1 MNDRHDRSA
10 GLGRRSLLGAGAALT
25 LGGGARA
32 QGVFPTRP
40 IRLVVPFP
48 PGGSSD
54 ALGRIVATHL
64 GRRLGQPVVVENR
77 AGAGGTT
84 GVLQVAQG
92 AADGYTIVQGAIGNI
107 AFAPSLMNPAPFD
120 PTTIATPIA
129 MVASD
134 FNALFIN
141 ASIPARTL
149 DALAA
154 WVRAQPNPVPYAS
167 AGVGTPAHLGVATF
181 AQARNLQ
188 MTHVPYRGAAPAVQ
202 DVAAGNAA
210 MVFTGIS
217 AGQPLVEAG
226 RLRMLAVSARSRAPG
241 FPDVPTVREAG
252 APEMELIVWYGYF
265 AANATPR
272 AILERYHAAFMDML
286 RDEAFVAELGRVTME
301 PFPADQRLDDVPRF
315 VAESIA
321 DVRRRI
327 EAAGVRID

>member
-1 MNDRHDRSA
+1 MKHRHLL
-10 GLGRRSLLGAGAALT
+10 LGRRTLLGAGAGLVLAD
-25 LGGGARA
+25 GVAA
-32 QGVFPTRP
+32 QGTFPTRA

-64 GRRLGQPVVVENR
+64 SRRLGQPVVVENR

-92 AADGYTIVQGAIGNI
+92 SADGYTIVQGAIGNI
-107 AFAPSLMNPAPFD
+107 AFAPSLMTPPPFD
-120 PTTIATPIA
+120 PNTVATPLA
-129 MVASD
+129 MVSSD
-134 FNALFIN
+134 FNAVFIN

-149 DALAA
+149 DELAA

-188 MTHVPYRGAAPAVQ
+188 MTHVPYRGAAPAIQ
-202 DVAAGNAA
+202 DVAAGNAS

-217 AGQPLVEAG
+217 AGQALVEAG

-241 FPDVPTVREAG
+241 FADVPTVREAG
-252 APEMELIVWYGYF
+252 APEMELFVWYGYF

-272 AILERYHAAFMDML
+272 PILERYHATFMDML
-286 RDEAFVAELGRVTME
+286 RDAAFVAELGRVSME

-315 VAESIA
+315 VRESVA

-327 EAAGVRID
+327 AAAGVQME